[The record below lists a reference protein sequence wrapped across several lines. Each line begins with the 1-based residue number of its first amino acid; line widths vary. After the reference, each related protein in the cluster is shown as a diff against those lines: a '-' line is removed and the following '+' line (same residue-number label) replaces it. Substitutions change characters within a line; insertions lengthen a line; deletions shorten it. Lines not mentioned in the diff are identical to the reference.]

1 MQTFMSL
8 TFVDLCLKKQCAFS
22 RSLKS
27 LQVSNPWTGLYQ
39 ILTPCLLQKLFNCT
53 TDALRSI
60 SPEILCLVSSHLR
73 IGIAVA
79 LGTGAHWGCHGR

>member
-39 ILTPCLLQKLFNCT
+39 IP
-53 TDALRSI
+53 DS
-60 SPEILCLVSSHLR
+60 VS
-73 IGIAVA
+73 ATEVV
-79 LGTGAHWGCHGR
+79 